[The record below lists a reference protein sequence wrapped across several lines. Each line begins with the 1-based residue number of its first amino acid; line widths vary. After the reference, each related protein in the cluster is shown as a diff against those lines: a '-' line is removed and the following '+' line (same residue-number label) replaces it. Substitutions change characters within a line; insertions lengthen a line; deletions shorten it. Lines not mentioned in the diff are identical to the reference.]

1 MAGHSKWKQIKRKK
15 AVTDNRR
22 ASAWTKLIREITV
35 AAKAGG
41 GDIGG
46 NPRLRLAVDT
56 AKQANMPNVNIDRA
70 IKKGTGELEGET
82 IVELAYEGYG
92 PGGVAIYVEATSDNP
107 TRTVADVRFVFS
119 RNGGNLGA
127 SNSVSWMFD
136 RKGEITIDA
145 AKVKNEEAALELAL
159 EAGAEDFTKEGD
171 QFIVSTAPL
180 EVHTVLETLKAKG
193 LEPESAEVAMV
204 PKNTVK
210 VEGKDAIQLIKLIDA
225 LEELDDVAKV
235 FSNFEMDA
243 DAMAEASN

>member
-15 AVTDNRR
+15 AVTDSRR

-41 GDIGG
+41 GDIDG

-92 PGGVAIYVEATSDNP
+92 PAGVAIYIEATSDNP
-107 TRTVADVRFVFS
+107 TRTVADVRYVFS
-119 RNGGNLGA
+119 RNGGTLGA

-136 RKGEITIDA
+136 RKGQIILDA
-145 AKVKNEEAALELAL
+145 AQVKNEEQALDAAL

-171 QFIVSTAPL
+171 VYVISTAPFD
-180 EVHTVLETLKAKG
+180 VHPVMETLKKQGYA
-193 LEPESAEVAMV
+193 PDSAEVSMV
-204 PKNTVK
+204 PKNTIK
-210 VEGKDAIQLIKLIDA
+210 VEGKDAQQLIKLIEA

-235 FSNFEMDA
+235 FSNFDMDA
-243 DAMAEASN
+243 DAMAEAEA